1 MQAYI
6 DDSLTVGR
14 VLVFGGLIASDNRW
28 KAFSVQWKQ
37 YLDAAGI
44 RVFKMNKSGRKHA
57 KRLYS
62 MVCEHAKGG
71 ICFAIPIT
79 PLQEAADRY
88 GLTCTS
94 AANPYF
100 WAYKG
105 VIDGLARC
113 QREWGLTEPVDFIFD
128 ERPKAEEKQD
138 VLEGWDTYGR
148 TISDEARSNLGRRP
162 VFADDE
168 QELPL
173 QAADMWAW
181 WCRKTWLENGDT
193 IPVNSYPVPWGKYGD
208 LPQLIMPWSA
218 EDIDQELS
226 RVAKDLKNKSVFFK
240 RYPDLLK

>member
-105 VIDGLARC
+105 VIDGLARLPT
-113 QREWGLTEPVDFIFD
+113 GM
-128 ERPKAEEKQD
+128 
-138 VLEGWDTYGR
+138 G
-148 TISDEARSNLGRRP
+148 
-162 VFADDE
+162 AD
-168 QELPL
+168 
-173 QAADMWAW
+173 
-181 WCRKTWLENGDT
+181 
-193 IPVNSYPVPWGKYGD
+193 
-208 LPQLIMPWSA
+208 
-218 EDIDQELS
+218 
-226 RVAKDLKNKSVFFK
+226 
-240 RYPDLLK
+240 